1 MRRLFKTMIAEL
13 SELGN
18 LDEKHLRILRAM
30 LDLLEAVAEATE
42 TDFDDWIVAR
52 LRRLGVDD
60 ETIEQTMKP
69 ERIQEE

>member
-1 MRRLFKTMIAEL
+1 MHRLFKTMIE
-13 SELGN
+13 ELGD

-30 LDLLEAVAEATE
+30 LDLLEAVAAVTE

-60 ETIEQTMKP
+60 ESIRKFMKP
-69 ERIQEE
+69 ERIQED